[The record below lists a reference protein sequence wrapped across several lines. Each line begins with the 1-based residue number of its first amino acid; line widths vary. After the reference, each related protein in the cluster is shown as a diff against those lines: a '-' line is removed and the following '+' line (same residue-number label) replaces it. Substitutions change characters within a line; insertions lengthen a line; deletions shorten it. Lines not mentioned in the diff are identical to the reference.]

1 MPTSDNEK
9 FGGKYLKPAEDHNH
23 RSWHCPEMSP
33 LFPYELYGLGLPD
46 LELMKRTSL
55 WSAPRKLVHVEWES
69 HEGREGQGDS
79 KDGKT

>member
-1 MPTSDNEK
+1 MAIEFT
-9 FGGKYLKPAEDHNH
+9 
-23 RSWHCPEMSP
+23 CPNCDK
-33 LFPYELYGLGLPD
+33 LLRAQD
-46 LELMKRTSL
+46 DQA